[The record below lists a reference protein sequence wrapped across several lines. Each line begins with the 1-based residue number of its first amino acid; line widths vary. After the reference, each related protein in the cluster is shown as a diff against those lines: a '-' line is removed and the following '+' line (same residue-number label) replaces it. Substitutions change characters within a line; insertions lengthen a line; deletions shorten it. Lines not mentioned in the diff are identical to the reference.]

1 MRGVDCLVIGRPS
14 DGWVAGVSAVAGQ
27 AGRVQTV
34 SPDQAADI
42 DTQSVSV
49 IVGAPPDVAAWVP
62 RCPSLCWIQS
72 TWAGVDSLLA
82 VQRPGL
88 EITPLKGVFGQA
100 MSEYVLGWLL
110 ALERS
115 ILTRANAVDW
125 QPEPEPGVAGKRLGI
140 MGAGG
145 IGGAVARAA
154 SVLNIKVVGLNS
166 DGRPQPGFTGCF
178 AHADRLHFARDLDFL
193 VSVLPS
199 TPATRGIIDGDL
211 LSCLAPGAI
220 LINAGRGDAVV
231 TDQMVDALDEGQL
244 RAAVLDVFEEEPL
257 PQDSRLWRHPGVFIT
272 SHTAAP
278 TPEAAIPAV
287 FQKNLDRFRNGKAL
301 EDAMD
306 PARGY

>member
-1 MRGVDCLVIGRPS
+1 MRPLDCLVIGSPS
-14 DGWVAGVSAVAGQ
+14 EGWVTGVCTVAGQ

-34 SPDQAADI
+34 SPGQASTI
-42 DTQSVSV
+42 DTQSVNV
-49 IVGAPPDVAAWVP
+49 MVGAPPDVAAWVP

-72 TWAGVDSLLA
+72 TWAGVDSLLG

-110 ALERS
+110 ALERN

-145 IGGAVARAA
+145 IGSAVARAA
-154 SVLNIKVVGLNS
+154 SVLGINVVGLNS
-166 DGRPQPGFTGCF
+166 DGRSKPGFAGCF
-178 AHADRLHFARDLDFL
+178 APADRLHFARDLDFL

-211 LSCLAPGAI
+211 LSCVTPGAI

-231 TDQMVDALDEGQL
+231 IDELVDALDEGRL

-257 PQDSRLWRHPGVFIT
+257 PQESRLWRHPGVFIT

-287 FQKNLDRFRNGKAL
+287 FQKNLDRFQSGKAL